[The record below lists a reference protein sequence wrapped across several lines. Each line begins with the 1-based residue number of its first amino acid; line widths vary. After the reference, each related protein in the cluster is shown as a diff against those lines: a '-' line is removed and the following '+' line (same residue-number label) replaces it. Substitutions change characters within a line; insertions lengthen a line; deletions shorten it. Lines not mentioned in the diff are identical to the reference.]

1 MQTLNFN
8 IKTPIKHIESEFK
21 IYKTFDLDMFTL
33 LKTNRPINQKHATR
47 VATNIKTVGMLCNP
61 ILVNE
66 KMEVIDGQ
74 HRVCAARMLN
84 GFVYYIIANG
94 YDLEQVKAL
103 NIIGQKWSCSDYM
116 DSFSDAGIKDYI
128 LLRDF
133 INKHKCFNFG
143 ICLSLCSNLKSA
155 DRSMNGGARLS
166 PFKKGLYK
174 IGDLEIAEKFAMR
187 LKQVEPIFKGYN
199 DSKFASAMIGLFL
212 DKPKVFKFNDFLD
225 KLKLQPTALV
235 QCANRK
241 QYKELIEKIYNYRR
255 KNKVNL
261 RF

>member
-8 IKTPIKHIESEFK
+8 IKTPIIHLESEFK
-21 IYKTFDLDMFTL
+21 IYKTIDLDRFTL
-33 LKTNRPINQKHATR
+33 LKTNRPINQNHSTR
-47 VATNIKTVGMLCNP
+47 IATNIKSSTMLCNP

-74 HRVCAARMLN
+74 HRVCAARMLDS
-84 GFVYYIIANG
+84 FVYYIIANG

-103 NIIGQKWSCSDYM
+103 NIIGEKWNNFDYLE
-116 DSFSDAGIKDYI
+116 SFSDAGLKDYI

-133 INKHKCFNFG
+133 IKRHKVFNFSV
-143 ICLSLCSNLKSA
+143 CLMLCSNLKSA
-155 DRSMNGGARLS
+155 DSSKNNGSRLS
-166 PFKKGLYK
+166 PFKKGVYK
-174 IGDLEIAEKFAMR
+174 IGDLDIAEKFAMR
-187 LKQVEPIFKGYN
+187 LKQIEPILKQYN
-199 DSKFASAMIGLFL
+199 SSKFASAMIGLFL

>member
-1 MQTLNFN
+1 MNTLN
-8 IKTPIKHIESEFK
+8 
-21 IYKTFDLDMFTL
+21 FDLDMFTL
-33 LKTNRPINQKHATR
+33 LKTNRPVNQNHATR
-47 VATNIKTVGMLCNP
+47 IATNIKTSGMLCNP

-74 HRVCAARMLN
+74 HRLCSARLVN
-84 GFVYYIIANG
+84 GFVYYIIADG
-94 YDLEQVKAL
+94 YSLDQVKAL
-103 NIIGQKWSCSDYM
+103 NIIGQKWSNSDYLE
-116 DSFSDAGIKDYI
+116 SFADAGLKDYI
-128 LLRDF
+128 LFRDF
-133 INKHKCFNFG
+133 FNKHKVFNLG
-143 ICLSLCSNLKSA
+143 VCLMICSNVKSQDVA
-155 DRSMNGGARLS
+155 HNNGSRLS

-174 IGDLEIAEKFAMR
+174 IGDLEIAETFAMR
-187 LKQVEPIFKGYN
+187 LKQIEPIFKGYN
-199 DSKFASAMIGLFL
+199 SSKFASAMIGLFL
-212 DKPKVFKFNDFLD
+212 DKPKVFKFNMFLE